1 MKKTAKKTANKPA
14 KRTKKPG
21 KLRGTKAAVK
31 VAGKGPAF
39 LSKSEVENA
48 ALLLRKMKDSI
59 SKTME
64 EKKKLDLPEIEVGD
78 AIDQASQSLEK
89 EILFELSDSEMTDLG
104 DIEAALRKIENDTY
118 GVCEHC
124 KRPIGKKRIKA
135 LPSARYCMVCQNGS
149 EKQRAR

>member
-1 MKKTAKKTANKPA
+1 MKKTEKKA
-14 KRTKKPG
+14 TKIA
-21 KLRGTKAAVK
+21 R
-31 VAGKGPAF
+31 KGPAF
-39 LSKSEVENA
+39 LSKAGVKSA
-48 ALLLRKMKDSI
+48 AFLLRKMKDSI

-64 EKKKLDLPEIEVGD
+64 EKKKLDLPETEVGD

-104 DIEAALRKIENDTY
+104 DIEAALRKIENGTY

-124 KRPIGKKRIKA
+124 KRPIEKKRVKA
-135 LPSARYCMVCQNGS
+135 LPSARYCLVCQNGS

>member
-1 MKKTAKKTANKPA
+1 MKKTIKKA
-14 KRTKKPG
+14 TKKSV
-21 KLRGTKAAVK
+21 KHRGGKAAVK
-31 VAGKGPAF
+31 IARKGPAF
-39 LSKSEVENA
+39 LSKTEVESA
-48 ALLLRKMKDSI
+48 ALMLGKMKDSI

-104 DIEAALRKIENDTY
+104 DIEAALRKIENGTY
-118 GVCEHC
+118 GLCEHC
-124 KRPIGKKRIKA
+124 KRPIEKKRVKA
-135 LPSARYCMVCQNGS
+135 LPSARYCLTCQNGS

>member
-1 MKKTAKKTANKPA
+1 MKKTAKKATKKPA
-14 KRTKKPG
+14 KQTKKPV
-21 KLRGTKAAVK
+21 KPRVKKAAVK
-31 VAGKGPAF
+31 ITREGPAF
-39 LSKSEVENA
+39 LSKAEVESA
-48 ALLLRKMKDSI
+48 VLLLRKMKDSI

-64 EKKKLDLPEIEVGD
+64 EKKKLDLPETEVGD

-104 DIEAALRKIENDTY
+104 DIEAALRKIENGTY

-124 KRPIGKKRIKA
+124 KRPIGKKRVKA
-135 LPSARYCMVCQNGS
+135 LPSARYCLVCQNGS